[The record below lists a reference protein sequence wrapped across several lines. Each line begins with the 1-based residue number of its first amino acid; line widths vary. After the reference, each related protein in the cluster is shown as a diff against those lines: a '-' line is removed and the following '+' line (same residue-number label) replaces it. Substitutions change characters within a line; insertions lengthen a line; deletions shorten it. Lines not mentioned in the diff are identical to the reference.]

1 MSQLERENNKSFG
14 FSKFWNYD
22 SIGNIESV
30 KIYNYTTDSLSGAT
44 EAIDYKYSED
54 SSTGWDRLLTEL
66 EYKTYNSDGSL
77 KESSSKYIDYDE
89 IGNPVSYLGDTLTWF
104 GRQLKTYKTAD
115 TTLSFTYGADGL
127 RGTKTVTTDGN
138 TVKSEFVYANGLLAY
153 EKRGNSELFF
163 FYDTYGHLTAIRYY
177 EDATKT
183 AYKQC
188 YVVTNSMGDVLAF
201 VDGDGNIIGS
211 YEYDAW
217 GNCKITSDNS
227 STNITQLNP
236 IRYRGYYYDT
246 ETGLYYLQSRY
257 YDPSIGRF
265 INADTI
271 DVLSVSPTELTDKNL
286 FAYCDNNPV
295 SRADNGGE
303 VWHIV
308 AGAAISG
315 VGEIAGQLIS
325 GASFSEINWT
335 NVGIATI
342 SGGITSACGPV
353 LGAFISGT
361 TNLIVD
367 VIDGER
373 DGRNLAKSFAVG
385 AGASLIGSGAGKIVE
400 KIGGKIA
407 VNQLSKMSSR
417 EIKTTINS
425 LYNISGANRNL
436 AKNVSWVASEY
447 SNLGSKLLGDTI
459 PTAFGQFFEC
469 TSTLFATSF
478 WR

>member
-265 INADTI
+265 LNADGY
-271 DVLSVSPTELTDKNL
+271 VSTGVGILGYNM
-286 FAYCDNNPV
+286 FAYCNNSPIITK
-295 SRADNGGE
+295 DENGE
-303 VWHIV
+303 VLCTLL
-308 AGAAISG
+308 GATVGALTSVLFKSIETDDPEQLKAAAINGAISG
-315 VGEIAGQLIS
+315 AIS
-325 GASFSEINWT
+325 GAASDVLIFT
-335 NVGIATI
+335 
-342 SGGITSACGPV
+342 GGTAGV
-353 LGAFISGT
+353 F
-361 TNLIVD
+361 V
-367 VIDGER
+367 
-373 DGRNLAKSFAVG
+373 AVG
-385 AGASLIGSGAGKIVE
+385 AVAGGVGSAIGTVAESKYLNEEIDGTKVLVSAAIGAGTGALFNATSSGAASIKETVTKTVGKY
-400 KIGGKIA
+400 
-407 VNQLSKMSSR
+407 
-417 EIKTTINS
+417 T
-425 LYNISGANRNL
+425 
-436 AKNVSWVASEY
+436 AKNVAKTMANDFSNNFTINVVTEVVANFFSWF
-447 SNLGSKLLGDTI
+447 LGLPFSD
-459 PTAFGQFFEC
+459 
-469 TSTLFATSF
+469 
-478 WR
+478 